1 MRSKCRLNHTCK
13 VTLPTQC
20 FWVVGPL
27 LLRKKEMMNEST
39 SKVALITGASS
50 GIGRAYARH
59 LASQGYNLVLV
70 SKDISRL
77 DRISQELNGSTLLK
91 LPVDLSKR
99 EGVELLLTKI
109 PTPEIVVANAGIT
122 MSAQVGQTNQKAR
135 DSLYYLLCGGVI
147 DLLETLVPKMKIG
160 NGGRIVIIS
169 SIGAL
174 TPMRK
179 SSLYASAKAAIARY
193 GDSLAEELKDTEI
206 NLTVALPGYV
216 RTNAHERAGLNH
228 LKTQVPSWMWL
239 TAEQTVEETEQA
251 SLKGKTLII
260 PGTIYRY
267 VRPLLG
273 SSLANT
279 VWRKLT
285 ARREPIRGAKNKK

>member
-1 MRSKCRLNHTCK
+1 MTI
-13 VTLPTQC
+13 
-20 FWVVGPL
+20 
-27 LLRKKEMMNEST
+27 EAT
-39 SKVALITGASS
+39 SKIALITGASS

-77 DRISQELNGSTLLK
+77 DRISQELNRSILLQ

-122 MSAQVGQTNQKAR
+122 MSAQVGQTKQKAR

-147 DLLETLVPKMKIG
+147 DLLETMVPKMKIG

-193 GDSLAEELKDTEI
+193 GDSLAQELKDTNNAGAYLNMAISESGMNVERFVSTQLFENDETKR
-206 NLTVALPGYV
+206 NLTKSLSVI
-216 RTNAHERAGLNH
+216 AG
-228 LKTQVPSWMWL
+228 S
-239 TAEQTVEETEQA
+239 TA
-251 SLKGKTLII
+251 
-260 PGTIYRY
+260 
-267 VRPLLG
+267 
-273 SSLANT
+273 
-279 VWRKLT
+279 
-285 ARREPIRGAKNKK
+285 

>member
-1 MRSKCRLNHTCK
+1 MTI
-13 VTLPTQC
+13 
-20 FWVVGPL
+20 
-27 LLRKKEMMNEST
+27 EAT
-39 SKVALITGASS
+39 SKIALITGASS

-77 DRISQELNGSTLLK
+77 DRISQELNRSILLQ

-169 SIGAL
+169 RIGAL

-193 GDSLAEELKDTEI
+193 GDSLAQELKDTKI

-216 RTNAHERAGLNH
+216 RTNAHNRAGLSH
-228 LKTQVPSWMWL
+228 LNAQVPNWMWL
-239 TAEQTVEETEQA
+239 TAEQTVAETEQA
-251 SLKGKTLII
+251 SLKGKTVVI
-260 PGTIYRY
+260 PGTVYRC
-267 VRPLLG
+267 VRPFLG

-279 VWRKLT
+279 VWRILT
-285 ARREPIRGAKNKK
+285 ARRKPIRGSKNIK

>member
-1 MRSKCRLNHTCK
+1 M
-13 VTLPTQC
+13 
-20 FWVVGPL
+20 
-27 LLRKKEMMNEST
+27 LRTKEMMNEST

-122 MSAQVGQTNQKAR
+122 MSAQVGETNQKAR

-228 LKTQVPSWMWL
+228 LKTQVPNWMWL

-285 ARREPIRGAKNKK
+285 ARREPIRDAKNKK